1 MTLHWIVPG
10 RRAVVIERVAYADVI
25 SAWVEALRED
35 QLRSKLLDW
44 YGPISSVSSS
54 AMASLYDATVD
65 AIERWAEAFF
75 SAESVERE
83 HSHALGDPATI
94 NHEGF
99 WLRLWKGPYRVLHEH
114 QAGIVVNPDNFAE
127 IPLGPIEI
135 DAGGAV
141 VLRFDGHRRVLN
153 PDATLL
159 IGDVIELPVFRLMWR
174 CGVRSF
180 EDAHFNGAG
189 SFMLGTSVTDAN
201 GDSPGR
207 VRIHDNLAAMRFQ
220 LLLNLARGAF
230 YSLDPGLSGSM
241 LRKSNH
247 PTVEGH
253 ELYARGVVYGGT
265 LGSTYRRTS
274 GEDAAY
280 VFADNQWATTG
291 ATNAPTKASLDELTA
306 NTRLTT
312 AWSCTPCALGLA
324 SYMTTTMSGPA
335 YGGVNKTLRC
345 ETTVASLRENFTL
358 HYFDIRMYSVT
369 PSYGRD
375 TALAYLFRQAGG
387 SGTPSVDFL
396 RERALTELFGEGARR
411 QVTETEAE
419 QDTVAVAEAGES
431 ARESEEDVEAPHLR
445 EPDPPAAMALDLDT
459 DAAEALDDPVDEVLG
474 GLEVEADEPL
484 DWSLFLPPDQEVS
497 LTRSQM
503 LDYFDGALNA
513 VGLNGHEYTIV
524 RLEKHERLLDLAA
537 TEHGPPVTGPLA
549 AYNPLDGT
557 SYHLGG
563 DDEADLY
570 IFEASGVVMPTCL
583 GGELDLKAFEM
594 RPARWTRVE
603 TVYFKANRRGT
614 LYIGEGDAIGMTG
627 ANHHTRDKSLIS
639 IAKLPRARLDA
650 IHGQPA
656 AHLRI
661 SLQAVRNELEN
672 RSVLHDFPDRAV
684 PYHTLDESSV
694 DEQFATIETAN
705 TTRRTLAGRLTNAA
719 VRRAV
724 TASLDAS
731 PNQVN
736 NRANLMR
743 AQALASVRNAT
754 RTVTRLR
761 RQLASRYAPDP
772 GLTEEQPVEL
782 RRSFLAAL
790 RGFNDGAGAAQR
802 RVDEAQTR
810 LDTCIRL
817 RREAHARVV
826 STTGAARS
834 RAREEVQLYSDGRD
848 TARSDLRTRRQE
860 LSRCPG
866 GPERELAR
874 QAAIVNADDNHVE
887 GVDWHARARQA
898 LITENS
904 NRVIEIRRKLDG
916 TASAT

>member
-10 RRAVVIERVAYADVI
+10 RRAVVVERVAYTDVI
-25 SAWVEALRED
+25 SAWIAALRED

-65 AIERWAEAFF
+65 AIERWAEQFF

-83 HSHALGDPATI
+83 HSHSLGDPATI

-114 QAGIVVNPDNFAE
+114 RAGIVVNPDNFAE

-141 VLRFDGHRRVLN
+141 VLRFDSHRRVLN

-230 YSLDPGLSGSM
+230 YSLEPGLSGSM

-247 PTVEGH
+247 LPVEGH
-253 ELYARGVVYGGT
+253 ELYARGVLYGGS
-265 LGSTYRRTS
+265 LGSTYRRAS

-280 VFADNQWATTG
+280 LFADNQWATAG
-291 ATNAPTKASLDELTA
+291 ATNAPTKTSLDELAA

-312 AWSCTPCALGLA
+312 AWACTPCALGLA
-324 SYMTTTMSGPA
+324 SYMTTTVSGPA

-358 HYFDIRMYSVT
+358 HYFDIRMYGVT

-375 TALAYLFRQAGG
+375 SALTYLFRQAGG

-396 RERALTELFGEGARR
+396 RERALTELFGERARR
-411 QVTETEAE
+411 QVTESEAE
-419 QDTVAVAEAGES
+419 QDTAAVAEAGES

-459 DAAEALDDPVDEVLG
+459 DATEALDDPVDEVLG

-503 LDYFDGALNA
+503 LEYFDGALNA

-537 TEHGPPVTGPLA
+537 TEQGPPVTGPLA

-570 IFEASGVVMPTCL
+570 IFEASGVIMPTCL
-583 GGELDLKAFEM
+583 GGELSLTAFEL

-639 IAKLPRARLDA
+639 IAKLSRARLDA

-656 AHLRI
+656 AHLRV
-661 SLQAVRNELEN
+661 SLQVQRNELEN

-684 PYHTLDESSV
+684 PYHTLDESSA

-705 TTRRTLAGRLTNAA
+705 ATRRTLAGRLTNAA

-724 TASLDAS
+724 TASISAS
-731 PNQVN
+731 QIN
-736 NRANLMR
+736 NRANLLR

-754 RTVTRLR
+754 RAVTRLR

-772 GLTEEQPVEL
+772 GMTDEQPVEQ
-782 RRSFLAAL
+782 RSSFRAAL
-790 RGFNDGAGAAQR
+790 HGFIEGAGVAQS
-802 RVDEAQTR
+802 RVDEAQSR
-810 LDTCIRL
+810 LDTSITA
-817 RREAHARVV
+817 RREAHGRVL
-826 STTGAARS
+826 SSTGAARAH
-834 RAREEVQLYSDGRD
+834 AREEVQLYSERRD
-848 TARSDLRTRRQE
+848 TARADLSARRRE
-860 LSRCPG
+860 LARCPG
-866 GPERELAR
+866 GPERDLDR
-874 QAAIVNADDNHVE
+874 QARIVNSDANRVE
-887 GVDWHARARQA
+887 GVDWHARARDQ
-898 LITENS
+898 LIAENS
-904 NRVIEIRRKLDG
+904 TRVLAIRNQLNG